1 MKAVIQ
7 RVSQASVTVGEETV
21 GCIGL
26 GLLVLLGVA
35 KEDEDTDVTFL
46 VEKVVSLRIF
56 SDEKGKMNRSV
67 EEVGGALLV
76 VSQFTLGGYVS
87 KGRRPGFDR
96 AAPPDQ
102 ARRLY
107 EAVVNQLCA
116 RGLPVETGRFG
127 AMMDVSLH
135 NDVPVTFLIDS
146 RWLD

>member
-7 RVSQASVTVGEETV
+7 RVSQASVTVGDETV

-35 KEDEDTDVTFL
+35 KEDEDSDVTFL

-76 VSQFTLGGYVS
+76 VSQFTLLGDVS

-107 EAVVNQLCA
+107 EAVVDQLCA

-135 NDVPVTFLIDS
+135 NDGPVTFVIDS
-146 RWLD
+146 RRRE